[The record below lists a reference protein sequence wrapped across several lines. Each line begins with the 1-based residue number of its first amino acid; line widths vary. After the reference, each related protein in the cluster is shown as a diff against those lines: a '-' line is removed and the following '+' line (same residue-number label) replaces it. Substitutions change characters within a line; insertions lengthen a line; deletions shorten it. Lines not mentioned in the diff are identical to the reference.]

1 MSTCVEVYKCRF
13 MSVCLSAPNHHMLT
27 HTKVLTCNMFWYMCQ
42 KHAEESSAAMYQSM
56 LHAEAFKNT
65 HVIIDVKAY
74 CLLICQHV
82 SHVDTSLPVACQNIF
97 LKHGIC

>member
-13 MSVCLSAPNHHMLT
+13 MSVCLSASNLHMLT
-27 HTKVLTCNMFWYMCQ
+27 HTKVYQNMLHVNMCQ

-82 SHVDTSLPVACQNIF
+82 SHVDTSLSVACQNIF